1 MQEEIKNQNEKKET
15 RRDGYGPNG
24 CLIAANMRTPEERA
38 ENGRKGGLKAQENN
52 RKRRTA
58 QEIMQMLLDCTISKT
73 QAREKLGEYA
83 EFLPEEGAT
92 LADLVNLRQIIEAAE
107 GSTKA
112 AEFVRDTSGDKPV
125 ERQEINA
132 EIMSD
137 ADRELMQQIKKRLEG
152 SGQD

>member
-1 MQEEIKNQNEKKET
+1 MQENLNT
-15 RRDGYGPNG
+15 SG
-24 CLIAANMRTPEERA
+24 LINILDRSPEERA
-38 ENGRKGGLKAQENN
+38 AMGRKGGLKTQEIN
-52 RKRRTA
+52 RKRRNA
-58 QEIMQMLLDCTISKT
+58 QEIMQLLLNAKIT
-73 QAREKLGEYA
+73 QDKAREKLGEYA
-83 EFLPEEGAT
+83 DFLPDGAT

-112 AEFVRDTSGDKPV
+112 AEYVRDTSGDKPV